1 MHVFKEPVRTHFSLC
16 ALIVIVL
23 DSTHKVFLCTIEV
36 NYGVDK
42 KDNGKLDFSTLC

>member
-1 MHVFKEPVRTHFSLC
+1 MHAFKEPVRTHFSPC

-23 DSTHKVFLCTIEV
+23 DSTHKVFLCMIEV

-42 KDNGKLDFSTLC
+42 KDNGKRDFSALC